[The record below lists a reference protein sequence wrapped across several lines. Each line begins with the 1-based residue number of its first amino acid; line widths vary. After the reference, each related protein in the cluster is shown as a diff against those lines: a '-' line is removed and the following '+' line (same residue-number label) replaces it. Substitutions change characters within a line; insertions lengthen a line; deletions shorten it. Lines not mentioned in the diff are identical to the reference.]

1 MDKKNQEKS
10 LELKDKVTFNKP
22 NSVTTKDLDKAS
34 IESLMKR
41 PLEGEINRWKKE
53 IDKQAAHFNEN
64 GEKLKHFEIIFNKNF
79 ENVIC

>member
-1 MDKKNQEKS
+1 M
-10 LELKDKVTFNKP
+10 ELKDKVTFNKP

-41 PLEGEINRWKKE
+41 PIEGEINRWKKE
-53 IDKQAAHFNEN
+53 IDKQAANFNEN